1 MDVMRCC
8 RIYRAVRHHL
18 RAPVLQSIIATMA
31 EVFRQFDED
40 SVIIVG
46 VGLIGGSIAAA
57 IRQRH
62 PGCRVTGVGR
72 SEQRLAAAQEAGL
85 LNDWATAVT
94 ASMLQGRSVVVVCLP
109 VNMIAAQVRAIAPLA
124 STDVLIT
131 DAGSV
136 KAAICDRV
144 MLDPKSAPLFVGAH
158 PIAGGETGGFE
169 NAEADLFDGRVCVV
183 TPPDHGELDGRKI
196 HRTEEF
202 WSGIGCGVTRMTPRE
217 HDRILALT
225 SHLPHVMAAVTTSVV
240 GTENLPLTGS
250 GFRDATRIAAGSPAL
265 WKEIL
270 AGNREQVIA
279 AVQSAEQMLADF
291 RTALTEHNDPRI
303 EELLSDAAVC
313 RTSLES

>member
-1 MDVMRCC
+1 M
-8 RIYRAVRHHL
+8 
-18 RAPVLQSIIATMA
+18 LQPIMTSMA
-31 EVFRQFDED
+31 QVSRQFNED
-40 SVIIVG
+40 NVIIIG

-72 SEQRLAAAQEAGL
+72 SEQRLVAAQEAGL
-85 LNDWATAVT
+85 LDDWATTVT
-94 ASMLQGRSVVVVCLP
+94 ASMLQRSSVVVVCLP
-109 VNMIAAQVRAIAPLA
+109 VSMIASQVREIGSLA
-124 STDVLIT
+124 STNVLIT

-136 KAAICDRV
+136 KAAICDQV
-144 MLDPKSAPLFVGAH
+144 MLDQQRTRLFVGAH

-169 NAEADLFDGRVCVV
+169 NAEADLFDGRVCVI
-183 TPPDHGELDGRKI
+183 TPPQRLECDDPLI
-196 HRTEEF
+196 QRTTAF
-202 WSGIGCGVTRMTPRE
+202 WSGIGCHVTRMTPHE

-240 GTENLPLTGS
+240 GPENLPLTGS

-279 AVQSAEQMLADF
+279 AIQSAEQMLADF
-291 RTALTEHNDPRI
+291 RSALAEQNDSRV
-303 EELLSDAAVC
+303 EDLLSKAAAC

>member
-1 MDVMRCC
+1 
-8 RIYRAVRHHL
+8 
-18 RAPVLQSIIATMA
+18 VLKPIMTAMA
-31 EVFRQFDED
+31 QVPRQFDED
-40 SVIIVG
+40 NVIIIG

-72 SEQRLAAAQEAGL
+72 SEERLAAAQEAGL
-85 LNDWATAVT
+85 LDDWTTAVT

-109 VNMIAAQVRAIAPLA
+109 VSMIASQVREIASLA
-124 STDVLIT
+124 STNVLIT

-136 KAAICDRV
+136 KAAICDQV
-144 MLDPKSAPLFVGAH
+144 MMDRKSARLFVGAH

-169 NAEADLFDGRVCVV
+169 NAEADLFDGRVCVI
-183 TPPDHGELDGRKI
+183 TPPQRLERDDPGI
-196 HRTEEF
+196 QRTIDF
-202 WSGIGCGVTRMTPRE
+202 WSGIGCDVSRMSPRE

-240 GTENLPLTGS
+240 GPENLPLTGS

-291 RTALTEHNDPRI
+291 RSALAEQDDPRV
-303 EELLSDAAVC
+303 EELLSKAAVC
-313 RTSLES
+313 RTSLDS

>member
-1 MDVMRCC
+1 M
-8 RIYRAVRHHL
+8 
-18 RAPVLQSIIATMA
+18 LQPIMTPMA
-31 EVFRQFDED
+31 QVSRKFNEY
-40 SVIIVG
+40 SVIIIG

-72 SEQRLAAAQEAGL
+72 SENRLAAAQEVGL
-85 LNDWATAVT
+85 LDDWATAVT
-94 ASMLQGRSVVVVCLP
+94 ASMLRGPSVVVVCLP
-109 VNMIAAQVRAIAPLA
+109 VSMIASQVREIASLA
-124 STDVLIT
+124 GTDVLVT

-136 KAAICDRV
+136 KSAICDQV
-144 MLDPKSAPLFVGAH
+144 MMDRKGAQLFVGAH

-169 NAEADLFDGRVCVV
+169 NAEADLFDGRVCVI
-183 TPPDHGELDGRKI
+183 TPQQHLETDDVRI
-196 HRTEEF
+196 QRTIEF
-202 WSGIGCGVTRMTPRE
+202 WSGIGCHVTRMTPRE

-240 GTENLPLTGS
+240 GSENLPLTGS

-279 AVQSAEQMLADF
+279 AIQSAEQMLADF
-291 RTALTEHNDPRI
+291 RTALTAQNDSRI
-303 EELLSDAAVC
+303 EDLLSTAAVC
-313 RTSLES
+313 RTSLDS